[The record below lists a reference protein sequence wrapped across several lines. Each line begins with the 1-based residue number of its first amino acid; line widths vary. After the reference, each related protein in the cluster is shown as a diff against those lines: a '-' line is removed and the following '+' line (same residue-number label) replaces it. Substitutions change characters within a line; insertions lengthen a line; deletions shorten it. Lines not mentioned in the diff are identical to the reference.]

1 MNENK
6 DLIPAEEKLKLLF
19 EHRPWETEPDDA
31 EWVDGPTKYKCRI
44 VRNEHTGTLC
54 GYVGVP
60 EGHRFY
66 GVSYQEAERDDN
78 DFLVHGG
85 LTYSGE
91 LDGEDGYHFFG
102 FDTAHGG
109 DFSPGLAVSMLK
121 WTGEP
126 DDVREF
132 YKEETYRTFEYV
144 QREVMNLAL
153 QLLYCDKGG
162 NHVS

>member
-1 MNENK
+1 MTDQ

-19 EHRPWETEPDDA
+19 EHRPWESEPDDA
-31 EWVDGPTKYKCRI
+31 EWIDAPTKYKCRI

-60 EGHRFY
+60 RGHRMY
-66 GVSYQEAERDDN
+66 GMTYQEAERDDN
-78 DFLVHGG
+78 NFHVHGG

-91 LDGEDGYHFFG
+91 LGEEDGLHYFG

-126 DDVREF
+126 DDVRGF
-132 YKEETYRTFEYV
+132 YRGETYRTWGYV
-144 QREVMNLAL
+144 EREVDNLAL
-153 QLLYCDKGG
+153 QLLYCDKGVH
-162 NHVS
+162 HVS

>member
-1 MNENK
+1 MTDQ

-19 EHRPWETEPDDA
+19 EHRPWESEPDEAD
-31 EWVDGPTKYKCRI
+31 WVDAQTKYKCRI
-44 VRNEHTGTLC
+44 LRNEHTGTLC

-78 DFLVHGG
+78 NFHVHGG
-85 LTYSGE
+85 LTFSGHM
-91 LDGEDGYHFFG
+91 GEGSVYHFFG

-126 DDVREF
+126 DDVRGF
-132 YKEETYRTFEYV
+132 YRGETYRTWGYV
-144 QREVMNLAL
+144 EREVDNLAL
-153 QLLYCDKGG
+153 QLRYCDEGVH
-162 NHVS
+162 HVS

>member
-1 MNENK
+1 MTDQ
-6 DLIPAEEKLKLLF
+6 DLIPAENKLKLLF
-19 EHRPWETEPDDA
+19 EHRPWETEPDEA
-31 EWVDGPTKYKCRI
+31 EWIDEPTKYKCRI
-44 VRNEHTGTLC
+44 LRNHITGTLC

-60 EGHRFY
+60 EGHRLY
-66 GVSYQEAERDDN
+66 GMTYQEAEKDDN

-85 LTYSGE
+85 LTFSGHM
-91 LDGEDGYHFFG
+91 GEGSVYHFFG

-153 QLLYCDKGG
+153 QLLYCDKGVRD
-162 NHVS
+162 VS